1 MGTGKKKIEIKQIIK
16 EGSRMVTFSK
26 RRKGLFKKASQLES
40 MTNARVAIVVFSP
53 TGKPYTCGNVIAA
66 IGTHFPQ
73 FHKNEIESCGTHIS
87 QLQKNE
93 IGSSGSHF
101 PKNETGESGTRF
113 TQFRSSEIGSTGSH
127 LKNGLCDWLEK
138 IDVEECGNL
147 DELLLL
153 KEQLEGTR
161 DKLAEHSES
170 FEALFV

>member
-26 RRKGLFKKASQLES
+26 RRKWLFKKASQLES
-40 MTNARVAIVVFSP
+40 MTNARVAI
-53 TGKPYTCGNVIAA
+53 
-66 IGTHFPQ
+66 
-73 FHKNEIESCGTHIS
+73 
-87 QLQKNE
+87 
-93 IGSSGSHF
+93 
-101 PKNETGESGTRF
+101 
-113 TQFRSSEIGSTGSH
+113 
-127 LKNGLCDWLEK
+127 NGLCDWLEK